1 MLNIFSLFGFLSITQ
16 FEEDWTD
23 IIWDLI
29 DTGVE
34 TLAQITGS
42 LWGAFLGFI
51 ESWVTMTNAFWIT
64 LVLIMI
70 LSVYIVLRKARF
82 A

>member
-1 MLNIFSLFGFLSITQ
+1 MINIFSLVGFLSITQ

-23 IIWDLI
+23 IIWDLV
-29 DTGVE
+29 DTGLE
-34 TLAQITGS
+34 TIAQVTGA
-42 LWGAFLGFI
+42 LWDAFWGFI
-51 ESWVTMTNAFWIT
+51 ESWVNMNNAFWIT

-70 LSVYIVLRKARF
+70 LSVYIVLRKAGL